1 MEQDS
6 DDMNMRYIKN
16 NTTAPSEHDPE
27 ILYSELNFLPASG
40 TTKVRT
46 TGEQEPSYAQVS
58 FTPRSPQQNQGPE
71 VTPGKG
77 KPGQETVGGKR
88 SKKSRCLIVVG
99 LIVIICNFAI
109 ITGLTV
115 HVLQMNKVHDAADP
129 LNRTLAIAL
138 RNLTELDGKFQK
150 LSETARSLCPMLR
163 ICSESLCP
171 SGWKV
176 HNHHCYRFSTERVNW
191 NSAKRKCESLNSHL
205 IIINTEQEQKSI
217 KHYRGTYWI
226 GLTNRESERNW
237 KWVDGTPVSFTRWD
251 QGEPNN
257 WYVNENC
264 AIIRSADWN
273 DVSCSNHF
281 RFICEKRA
289 LPCVEAA
296 DIEKYCS

>member
-1 MEQDS
+1 MEQDT
-6 DDMNMRYIKN
+6 DYMNIRHIKN

-46 TGEQEPSYAQVS
+46 TGEREPSYAQVS

-77 KPGQETVGGKR
+77 KAGQETVGGKR
-88 SKKSRCLIVVG
+88 SKKSRCLTVVG

-115 HVLQMNKVHDAADP
+115 QVLQMNKEHDAANP

-171 SGWKV
+171 SGWND
-176 HNHHCYRFSTERVNW
+176 HNLHCYRFSTEGGNW
-191 NSAKRKCESLNSHL
+191 DSAKRQCESQNSHL

-217 KHYRGTYWI
+217 KNNRGTYWI
-226 GLTNRESERNW
+226 GLTNRESERHW

-257 WYVNENC
+257 WYGNENC
-264 AIIRSADWN
+264 AVIRSASWN

-281 RFICEKRA
+281 RFICEERA

>member
-1 MEQDS
+1 MEQDT
-6 DDMNMRYIKN
+6 DYMNIRHIKN

-46 TGEQEPSYAQVS
+46 T
-58 FTPRSPQQNQGPE
+58 
-71 VTPGKG
+71 G

-115 HVLQMNKVHDAADP
+115 QVLQMNKEHDAADP

-176 HNHHCYRFSTERVNW
+176 HNLHCYRFSTDKINW
-191 NSAKRKCESLNSHL
+191 DSAKRQCESQNSHL
-205 IIINTEQEQKSI
+205 IIINTEQEQ
-217 KHYRGTYWI
+217 
-226 GLTNRESERNW
+226 
-237 KWVDGTPVSFTRWD
+237 
-251 QGEPNN
+251 
-257 WYVNENC
+257 
-264 AIIRSADWN
+264 
-273 DVSCSNHF
+273 
-281 RFICEKRA
+281 
-289 LPCVEAA
+289 
-296 DIEKYCS
+296 